1 MRKSLK
7 IEITVGLFM
16 LIGLACM
23 GYLAVQ
29 MGDVNLFGAKTYILK
44 ARFTSVSGLKEGS
57 YVEAA
62 GVRVGKVSKIEFD
75 TGKYLATVTMNMDN
89 DVKVHEDATAS
100 VRTAGI
106 IGDKFIKISPGGSD
120 TYLKPGMEITET
132 EPSINLEELISKYI
146 FEK

>member
-62 GVRVGKVSKIEFD
+62 GVRV
-75 TGKYLATVTMNMDN
+75 
-89 DVKVHEDATAS
+89 
-100 VRTAGI
+100 
-106 IGDKFIKISPGGSD
+106 
-120 TYLKPGMEITET
+120 
-132 EPSINLEELISKYI
+132 
-146 FEK
+146 